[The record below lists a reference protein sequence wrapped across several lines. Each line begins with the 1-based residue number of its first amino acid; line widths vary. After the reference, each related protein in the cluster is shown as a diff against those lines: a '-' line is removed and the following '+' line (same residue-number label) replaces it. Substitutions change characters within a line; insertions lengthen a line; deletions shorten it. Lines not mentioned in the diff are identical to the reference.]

1 LEESDMT
8 NDRLKE
14 VEHNAACIYSDV
26 YQWDFFEKQMK
37 PAKINRFLNTPSKIS
52 LCAVLVAVTIL
63 IVYRLAAG

>member
-1 LEESDMT
+1 MT

-37 PAKINRFLNTPSKIS
+37 PAKNRYRLNTASKTS
-52 LCAVLVAVTIL
+52 LCVVLVAITAF

>member
-1 LEESDMT
+1 MT

-37 PAKINRFLNTPSKIS
+37 PAKINRYLNTTSKIS
-52 LCAVLVAVTIL
+52 LAAILVAVTVL